1 MDLSSIMKTDLV
13 VVSVVLGL
21 LGIILIYRVAKG
33 PHIIDRIVASDSI
46 DVIIG
51 IVMVL
56 FGCYEE
62 RALYIDLGLIVALL
76 GFIGTI
82 LISKYLEGKI

>member
-1 MDLSSIMKTDLV
+1 MIMDMGLDFMIVAIVISILSLS
-13 VVSVVLGL
+13 L
-21 LGIILIYRVAKG
+21 LYRVFKG
-33 PHIIDRIVASDSI
+33 PHVIDRVVAADCI

-56 FGCYEE
+56 FGCYEG
-62 RALYIDLGLIVALL
+62 RALYIDLGLIVTLL

-82 LISKYLEGKI
+82 LISKYLEGRV